1 MHGFITGHFDPS
13 EVHAPAEATKV
24 ATVNGLFL
32 VFEKKKKMRSVREDI
47 SWSYKRTLECA
58 DVPWWPSVSKWRF
71 KVLCFAFGFVPNKD
85 VASA

>member
-1 MHGFITGHFDPS
+1 MCP
-13 EVHAPAEATKV
+13 EATKV

-32 VFEKKKKMRSVREDI
+32 VLEKKKKLRSVMEDI

-71 KVLCFAFGFVPNKD
+71 
-85 VASA
+85 